1 MPDRTTTEECDLEPT
16 CGGASAANLAL
27 SRALDD
33 ATLWLGGD
41 VRPWQKLLQDD
52 ERKGGPV
59 RSRKKDDDIGSDML
73 KDMRRERDRN
83 ERKLARSGGGKKLRD
98 FRKKIDDPKKK
109 SQKNVVEA
117 MYSNRRSHWTRQ
129 VADFV
134 ESVDA
139 AEKAELD
146 AAEAA
151 KKAAKEAEQKAKRDA
166 DDAAKA
172 LRDAELAEEKAAK
185 VLKATSE
192 KERRKAE
199 DTRDAAVR
207 LKASGERRRRIDARS
222 DDAAAR
228 MADVRRG
235 VDRVKELM
243 DRHESAPSEAERL
256 NSYDDGVRRSQQFAD
271 RRQEI
276 DAGVAAARARATS
289 MRDRYSG
296 GRAASSSRD
305 VREDAAD
312 ASDGAA
318 ETTDKAASSRREA
331 PEDWHADALPDSHQ
345 FRADDAFPTA
355 AETMDKASKAATP
368 AAAGNAGTGEDVDA
382 AVAASVADARE
393 RERAWEAAFARAE
406 AAEAREKAKAA
417 GAPVVAAAIDAGVP
431 PDKETRLEELRRRA
445 RETVRLASQGEEF

>member
-1 MPDRTTTEECDLEPT
+1 MY
-16 CGGASAANLAL
+16 
-27 SRALDD
+27 
-33 ATLWLGGD
+33 AT
-41 VRPWQKLLQDD
+41 
-52 ERKGGPV
+52 
-59 RSRKKDDDIGSDML
+59 
-73 KDMRRERDRN
+73 
-83 ERKLARSGGGKKLRD
+83 
-98 FRKKIDDPKKK
+98 
-109 SQKNVVEA
+109 
-117 MYSNRRSHWTRQ
+117 RRSHWTRQ

-172 LRDAELAEEKAAK
+172 LRDAELAEEKASRVK
-185 VLKATSE
+185 DATTE

-222 DDAAAR
+222 DDAEAR
-228 MADVRRG
+228 MAEVRKG

-243 DRHESAPSEAERL
+243 DRHDAAPSEAERL

-271 RRQEI
+271 RRAEI

-296 GRAASSSRD
+296 GRAASASRD
-305 VREDAAD
+305 VR
-312 ASDGAA
+312 
-318 ETTDKAASSRREA
+318 
-331 PEDWHADALPDSHQ
+331 EDWHADALPDSHQ
-345 FRADDAFPTA
+345 FRAADAFPA
-355 AETMDKASKAATP
+355 AETSHEASKAAGNIAADAP
-368 AAAGNAGTGEDVDA
+368 ASTDNAGTGADVDA
-382 AVAASVADARE
+382 AVEASVKDARE

-417 GAPVVAAAIDAGVP
+417 GAPVVAASIDAGVP
-431 PDKETRLEELRRRA
+431 ADRETRLEELRKRA

>member
-1 MPDRTTTEECDLEPT
+1 
-16 CGGASAANLAL
+16 
-27 SRALDD
+27 LDD

-73 KDMRRERDRN
+73 KEMRRERDRN

-109 SQKNVVEA
+109 NSKNVVEA
-117 MYSNRRSHWTRQ
+117 MYASRRSHWTRQ

-185 VLKATSE
+185 VLKATTDR
-192 KERRKAE
+192 ERRKAE

-222 DDAAAR
+222 DDAEAR

-271 RRQEI
+271 RRKEI

-296 GRAASSSRD
+296 GRASSSSR
-305 VREDAAD
+305 
-312 ASDGAA
+312 
-318 ETTDKAASSRREA
+318 A
-331 PEDWHADALPDSHQ
+331 PAEDWHADALPKSHQ
-345 FRADDAFPTA
+345 FRTDDAFPA
-355 AETMDKASKAATP
+355 AETSHEAPKAAGNIAAGASDAAAETDKASKADAT
-368 AAAGNAGTGEDVDA
+368 TDEDLDGR
-382 AVAASVADARE
+382 SARE

-417 GAPVVAAAIDAGVP
+417 GAPVVAAAVEEPSALM
-431 PDKETRLEELRRRA
+431 DKEKRLEELRRRA

>member
-1 MPDRTTTEECDLEPT
+1 
-16 CGGASAANLAL
+16 
-27 SRALDD
+27 
-33 ATLWLGGD
+33 
-41 VRPWQKLLQDD
+41 
-52 ERKGGPV
+52 
-59 RSRKKDDDIGSDML
+59 ML
-73 KDMRRERDRN
+73 KEMRRERDRN
-83 ERKLARSGGGKKLRD
+83 ERKLARQGGKKLKD
-98 FRKKIDDPKKK
+98 FRKKVDDPKKK

-117 MYSNRRSHWTRQ
+117 MYASRRSHWTQQ

-166 DDAAKA
+166 DDAARA

-185 VLKATSE
+185 VLKATTD

-199 DTRDAAVR
+199 DTRDAAQR

-222 DDAAAR
+222 DDAEAR
-228 MADVRRG
+228 MAEVRKG

-243 DRHESAPSEAERL
+243 ERHDASPSEAERL

-271 RRQEI
+271 RRAEI

-296 GRAASSSRD
+296 GRASSSDRSASSTSRGSAAAAP
-305 VREDAAD
+305 DAP
-312 ASDGAA
+312 SD
-318 ETTDKAASSRREA
+318 T
-331 PEDWHADALPDSHQ
+331 EDWHADALPASHQ
-345 FRADDAFPTA
+345 FRTADAFPAA
-355 AETMDKASKAATP
+355 AETKDKASKADDAT
-368 AAAGNAGTGEDVDA
+368 TDEDLDGRN
-382 AVAASVADARE
+382 ARE

-417 GAPVVAAAIDAGVP
+417 GAPVVAAAINADVP
-431 PDKETRLEELRRRA
+431 ADRETRLEELRKQA

>member
-1 MPDRTTTEECDLEPT
+1 MY
-16 CGGASAANLAL
+16 AS
-27 SRALDD
+27 
-33 ATLWLGGD
+33 
-41 VRPWQKLLQDD
+41 
-52 ERKGGPV
+52 
-59 RSRKKDDDIGSDML
+59 
-73 KDMRRERDRN
+73 
-83 ERKLARSGGGKKLRD
+83 
-98 FRKKIDDPKKK
+98 
-109 SQKNVVEA
+109 
-117 MYSNRRSHWTRQ
+117 RRSHWTQQ

-172 LRDAELAEEKAAK
+172 LRDAELAEEKASRVK
-185 VLKATSE
+185 DATTE

-222 DDAAAR
+222 DDAEAR
-228 MADVRRG
+228 MAEVRKG

-243 DRHESAPSEAERL
+243 ERHDASPSEAERL
-256 NSYDDGVRRSQQFAD
+256 NSYDESVHRSKQFAD
-271 RRQEI
+271 RRAEI

-296 GRAASSSRD
+296 GRAASAD
-305 VREDAAD
+305 RE
-312 ASDGAA
+312 
-318 ETTDKAASSRREA
+318 RREA
-331 PEDWHADALPDSHQ
+331 PEDWHADALPDSHK
-345 FRADDAFPTA
+345 FRAADMFPASETSHEASKAAGNIAADASDAA
-355 AETMDKASKAATP
+355 AETTDKASKADDATTTG
-368 AAAGNAGTGEDVDA
+368 GNAGTGEDVDA

-417 GAPVVAAAIDAGVP
+417 GAPVVAAAVESGVA
-431 PDKETRLEELRRRA
+431 PDKETRLEELRKRA

>member
-1 MPDRTTTEECDLEPT
+1 
-16 CGGASAANLAL
+16 
-27 SRALDD
+27 
-33 ATLWLGGD
+33 
-41 VRPWQKLLQDD
+41 
-52 ERKGGPV
+52 
-59 RSRKKDDDIGSDML
+59 ML
-73 KDMRRERDRN
+73 KEMRRERDRN
-83 ERKLARSGGGKKLRD
+83 ERKMARQGGKKLKD

-117 MYSNRRSHWTRQ
+117 MYATRRSHWTQQ

-185 VLKATSE
+185 VLKATTD

-222 DDAAAR
+222 DDAEAR
-228 MADVRRG
+228 MAEVRKG

-243 DRHESAPSEAERL
+243 ERHDASPSEAERL

-271 RRQEI
+271 RRKEI

-296 GRAASSSRD
+296 GRASSSDRE
-305 VREDAAD
+305 VRATEDAAS
-312 ASDGAA
+312 SDR
-318 ETTDKAASSRREA
+318 ERREA
-331 PEDWHADALPDSHQ
+331 PEDWHADALPASHQ
-345 FRADDAFPTA
+345 FRTADAFPAA
-355 AETMDKASKAATP
+355 AEAKDKASKADDAT
-368 AAAGNAGTGEDVDA
+368 TDEDLDGRN
-382 AVAASVADARE
+382 ARE

-417 GAPVVAAAIDAGVP
+417 GAPVVAAAINADVP
-431 PDKETRLEELRRRA
+431 ADRETRLEELRKRA

>member
-1 MPDRTTTEECDLEPT
+1 
-16 CGGASAANLAL
+16 
-27 SRALDD
+27 
-33 ATLWLGGD
+33 
-41 VRPWQKLLQDD
+41 
-52 ERKGGPV
+52 
-59 RSRKKDDDIGSDML
+59 
-73 KDMRRERDRN
+73 
-83 ERKLARSGGGKKLRD
+83 
-98 FRKKIDDPKKK
+98 
-109 SQKNVVEA
+109 
-117 MYSNRRSHWTRQ
+117 MYANRRSRWTQQ

-166 DDAAKA
+166 DDAARA

-185 VLKATSE
+185 VLKATTD

-222 DDAAAR
+222 DDAEAR
-228 MADVRRG
+228 MAEVRKG

-243 DRHESAPSEAERL
+243 ERHDASPSEAERL

-271 RRQEI
+271 RRKEI

-296 GRAASSSRD
+296 GRASSSDRSASSTSRGSAAAAP
-305 VREDAAD
+305 DAP
-312 ASDGAA
+312 SD
-318 ETTDKAASSRREA
+318 T
-331 PEDWHADALPDSHQ
+331 EDWHADALPASHQ
-345 FRADDAFPTA
+345 FRTADAFPAA
-355 AETMDKASKAATP
+355 AETKDKASKAEPP
-368 AAAGNAGTGEDVDA
+368 AAADSAGTGKDVDA
-382 AVAASVADARE
+382 AVEASVRDARE

-417 GAPVVAAAIDAGVP
+417 GAPVVAAAINADVP
-431 PDKETRLEELRRRA
+431 ADRETRLEELRKRA